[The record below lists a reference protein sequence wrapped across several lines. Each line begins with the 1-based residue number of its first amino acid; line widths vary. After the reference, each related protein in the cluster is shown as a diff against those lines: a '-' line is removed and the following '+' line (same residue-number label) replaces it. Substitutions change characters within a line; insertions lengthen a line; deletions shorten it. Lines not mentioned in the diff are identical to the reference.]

1 MQFTSKTRGC
11 LKRDISLLLTSMG
24 GRFYGGFYQN
34 QNFFDAKV
42 TYFLPMVLCC
52 ADLTRESSAITFTK
66 LLKIPLGEVSDHRSL

>member
-1 MQFTSKTRGC
+1 MRFAAKTHGC

-42 TYFLPMVLCC
+42 TYFFTHGALLYAPH
-52 ADLTRESSAITFTK
+52 ARELHYNIYKTN
-66 LLKIPLGEVSDHRSL
+66 